1 MNETEHLKRWIR
13 DLQSGQ
19 YINCVYCG
27 HNYGPN
33 DQGAAADVLRRH
45 VTSCPEHPL
54 AQLVATC
61 QGIVDYI
68 DGGGQSISTVSNQLY
83 RAIEKTTK

>member
-1 MNETEHLKRWIR
+1 MTEVEHLKRWIQ

-19 YINCVYCG
+19 FLNCVYCG
-27 HNYGPN
+27 HNYGPQ
-33 DQGAAADVLRRH
+33 DQEVPADVLRRH
-45 VTSCPEHPL
+45 VASCPEHPL
-54 AQLVATC
+54 AQLVLAC

-83 RAIEKTTK
+83 RAIEKATQ